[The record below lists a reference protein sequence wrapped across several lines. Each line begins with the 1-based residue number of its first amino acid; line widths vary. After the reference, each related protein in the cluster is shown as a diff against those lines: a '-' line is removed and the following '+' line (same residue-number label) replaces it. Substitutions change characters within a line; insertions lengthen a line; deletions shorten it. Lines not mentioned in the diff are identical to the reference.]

1 MSAQVVGLSGLNLS
15 ERTKYPTYKWV
26 NFSSSSPSPDTK
38 RRGGPEMRTRQR
50 ISSSLLGGF
59 EERRERRPTVLHTY
73 VGSSLS
79 PPLPSPPILFPSPVN
94 LLSGNLEG
102 RGVKMK
108 RKIKTKG
115 NEKWRDY
122 DRTAVHYYAER
133 PRRQFRV
140 APPPPTVP

>member
-59 EERRERRPTVLHTY
+59 EERRERRPTTVLHTY

-79 PPLPSPPILFPSPVN
+79 PPLPSPLRPFYFPP
-94 LLSGNLEG
+94 LLISFPGISKVGE
-102 RGVKMK
+102 
-108 RKIKTKG
+108 
-115 NEKWRDY
+115 
-122 DRTAVHYYAER
+122 
-133 PRRQFRV
+133 
-140 APPPPTVP
+140 